1 MKFETGQ
8 IVIHNPTKSRWII
21 MEAKPYEPLDPLHP
35 DWPPGSGIPVAPKE
49 KEKYKTIIN
58 AYCLYSGSNPNTR
71 DGWKPSQFA
80 EWVMTYRDCEDH
92 DSIWEIV

>member
-21 MEAKPYEPLDPLHP
+21 MEAKPYEPLDPQCELFTKPHNP
-35 DWPPGSGIPVAPKE
+35 TP